1 MRCLRCSEMQAEAR
15 RPELSPPTVGVGA
28 GVVSASCGVML
39 GPVDIASRLVAKLAQ
54 LRRFGLAGSDDVL
67 GPPPAGTRDRR
78 AMCGIIG
85 YVGRREAAPIL
96 VGG

>member
-1 MRCLRCSEMQAEAR
+1 MRCVRCSEMQAEAR

-28 GVVSASCGVML
+28 GVVCACCGVML

-67 GPPPAGTRDRR
+67 GPPPSGTRDR
-78 AMCGIIG
+78 
-85 YVGRREAAPIL
+85 
-96 VGG
+96 